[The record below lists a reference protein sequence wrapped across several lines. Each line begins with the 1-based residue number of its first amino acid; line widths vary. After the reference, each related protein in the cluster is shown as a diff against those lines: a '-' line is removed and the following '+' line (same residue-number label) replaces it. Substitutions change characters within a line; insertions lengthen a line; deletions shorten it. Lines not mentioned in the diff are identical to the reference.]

1 MEDNCSEMEIVMKGN
16 IKMEA
21 LMAKA
26 NIFGQTGLCIV
37 ATLSKD
43 LEKGMGYGNQI
54 LTLAIYMK
62 DNIKKIKNQEKGN
75 IHGLKDVALKDNL
88 SMI

>member
-1 MEDNCSEMEIVMKGN
+1 MEI
-16 IKMEA
+16 
-21 LMAKA
+21 LMVKA
-26 NIFGQTGLCIV
+26 NIFGQTDLYIV
-37 ATLSKD
+37 ATLYKD
-43 LEKGMGYGNQI
+43 LEKDMGYGNRI
-54 LTLAIYMK
+54 LTLGIYMK